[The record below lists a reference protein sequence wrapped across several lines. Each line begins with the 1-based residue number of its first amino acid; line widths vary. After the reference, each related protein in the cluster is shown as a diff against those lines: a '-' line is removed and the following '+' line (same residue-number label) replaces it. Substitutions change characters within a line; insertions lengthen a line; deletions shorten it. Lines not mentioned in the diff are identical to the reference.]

1 MELEFFKKAI
11 LKNRLSHLYLISG
24 KNKIDQLNF
33 VKDITYLILTDGKE
47 NNEVIYNQIQNNFN
61 PNLILIETSGQTIK
75 KEQILSLQEEF
86 SKTNIIDSPRVYIIS
101 EIEKITNSA
110 ANSLLKFLE
119 EPNGSKTYGFL
130 LTSNKDKVLPTII
143 SRSQVFNLKSLE
155 LVDNIKYFE
164 NNEIYIFDSIL
175 LSLLTTNLKEAKN
188 ILNQTYYLEIKKAL
202 NTFVDS
208 LANNKKLI
216 LEMENKTNEILTTQ
230 QYILNFVNI
239 LLFLIEDIIFYKNK
253 IPIRLTEYETLIPK
267 IATRFSEEDLFKIFK
282 YTQKLNGRTNYNVN
296 YDLLFTTYYIK
307 IDRLGGK
314 ND

>member
-1 MELEFFKKAI
+1 MELKFFKKAI

-33 VKDITYLILTDGKE
+33 VKDIAYLILTDGKE
-47 NNEVIYNQIQNNFN
+47 NNDVIYNQIQNNFN
-61 PNLILIETSGQTIK
+61 PNLILVETTGQTIK

-119 EPNGSKTYGFL
+119 EPNGSNTYGFL
-130 LTSNKDKVLPTII
+130 LTSNKDKVLSTII

-155 LVDNIKYFE
+155 LIDNINYFKD
-164 NNEIYIFDSIL
+164 NDISNFDSIL

-188 ILNQTYYLEIKKAL
+188 ILNSTYYEEIKQAL
-202 NTFVDS
+202 DTFVDS
-208 LANNKKLI
+208 LANHKKLV
-216 LEMENKTNEILTTQ
+216 LEMENKTNEILSVQ

-253 IPIRLTEYETLIPK
+253 IPIRLTDYETCIPK
-267 IATRFSEEDLFKIFK
+267 IATRFSEEELFKIFK

-307 IDRLGGK
+307 IDRLGDK

>member
-202 NTFVDS
+202 DTFVDS